1 MENRNIFYCIVLSQ
15 QQEEFLDSAKSGVN
29 RYRFINFL
37 ARNAVMEQTACKV
50 KGYTVSLQ
58 VGQVAFAEGEL
69 ARLFGCERKT
79 IQRLVE
85 SMRALQ
91 LVSTNSTNRATVF
104 TLLYL
109 SGWLIEGNMVRNP
122 YYHRPLAK
130 TRQENVVSVP
140 SGMNVTLPNNSTS
153 SLCSEEIDTMD
164 NVGKSEWKSNSHAHI
179 LFDWMD
185 HATGKS
191 WKLDKKAMS
200 DLQTLAAETLN
211 MERGKSK
218 EETGREHLERNDFI
232 LAKQKEET
240 AQVLADKKKAEI
252 EKHEAQMQVRAAN
265 REKGRLDSEIEKRR
279 LHLMSNKRMQTDCL
293 STHFKPKYLSCPKAT
308 WSLAVGTLV
317 WRAVIRLTWSGVTV
331 YFGYSQKCS
340 IRSRNFSVRL
350 SMPSYPLQLPTDKED
365 TETSFATRKQQ
376 QSRRP

>member
-1 MENRNIFYCIVLSQ
+1 MGNRNIHYCIVLSQ

-29 RYRFINFL
+29 RYRFIHFL
-37 ARNAVMEQTACKV
+37 ARHAVVEQTACKV

-140 SGMNVTLPNNSTS
+140 SGMNVTSPNNSTS
-153 SLCSEEIDTMD
+153 SLCSEEISNGKETYRTESDKTEKEIRVLLSEKNRD
-164 NVGKSEWKSNSHAHI
+164 RRVSCSSIVG
-179 LFDWMD
+179 
-185 HATGKS
+185 
-191 WKLDKKAMS
+191 
-200 DLQTLAAETLN
+200 N
-211 MERGKSK
+211 MAGENEG
-218 EETGREHLERNDFI
+218 
-232 LAKQKEET
+232 
-240 AQVLADKKKAEI
+240 
-252 EKHEAQMQVRAAN
+252 
-265 REKGRLDSEIEKRR
+265 
-279 LHLMSNKRMQTDCL
+279 
-293 STHFKPKYLSCPKAT
+293 
-308 WSLAVGTLV
+308 
-317 WRAVIRLTWSGVTV
+317 
-331 YFGYSQKCS
+331 
-340 IRSRNFSVRL
+340 
-350 SMPSYPLQLPTDKED
+350 LPEL
-365 TETSFATRKQQ
+365 
-376 QSRRP
+376 

>member
-85 SMRALQ
+85 SMRALL

>member
-130 TRQENVVSVP
+130 KRQENVVSVP

-265 REKGRLDSEIEKRR
+265 RDKGRLDSEIEKRR

-365 TETSFATRKQQ
+365 TETYFATRKQQ